1 MGAVVMIVIDTIADV
16 IRVIGIIEIDVIVV
30 IATIVGDPEAIVIMI
45 ATVAGIGIVVE
56 IAQGIKISGNQ
67 LHRQKYCYRQKN
79 PRLSGQNQ
87 DGSRLGEWLP
97 LILSNQKIHLH
108 FSPSLLRMSLNLPAK
123 MMLCLF
129 EQINVKDSYVVASKK
144 ITKCNAM

>member
-1 MGAVVMIVIDTIADV
+1 MGIIVGTVA
-16 IRVIGIIEIDVIVV
+16 IEIDVIVV

-56 IAQGIKISGNQ
+56 IAQEIKISGNQ
-67 LHRQKYCYRQKN
+67 LHRQKYYYRQKN
-79 PRLSGQNQ
+79 PRLS
-87 DGSRLGEWLP
+87 S
-97 LILSNQKIHLH
+97 QKIHLH

-129 EQINVKDSYVVASKK
+129 EQINLKDSYVVASKK